1 MSIEFK
7 REGPV
12 GHIIMNAPP
21 ANAYDVPMLVAL
33 QGAIQKA
40 RADDGV
46 RVIVISS
53 ALEKFFSAGA
63 DIKTL
68 NESSPPEFANLL
80 TVAHE
85 TMAMLENTPKIVIA
99 AIKGHAM
106 GGGLELALACD
117 FRFAAQGGYKI
128 GLVEIALGLN
138 PAMGGTQRLPR
149 LISRP
154 RALHMMATGETISPG
169 QALEW
174 GVIDRLY
181 PAAEFDAALADYAG
195 RLAAGA
201 TLAQGM
207 VKLSIN
213 KGVESSLEEGLAMER
228 AHQNILF
235 KSEDAAEGVAAFVD
249 KRKPAF
255 KGR

>member
-1 MSIEFK
+1 MAIEFE
-7 REGPV
+7 RRGGV
-12 GHIIMNAPP
+12 GNIVMNAPP
-21 ANAYDVPMLVAL
+21 ANAYDIPMLVEL

-68 NESSPPEFANLL
+68 NDSSAPEFANLL

-85 TMAMLENTPKIVIA
+85 TTAMLENTPKIVIA

-117 FRFAAQGGYKI
+117 FRFAANGRFKL

-154 RALHMMATGETISPG
+154 RALHMMATGDTISPET
-169 QALEW
+169 ALEW
-174 GVIDRLY
+174 GVVDRLFE
-181 PAAEFDAALADYAG
+181 PDGFDAGLAEYAD
-195 RLAAGA
+195 RLAAGP
-201 TLAQGM
+201 TLAQGT
-207 VKLSIN
+207 VKLSVN
-213 KGVESSLEEGLAMER
+213 KGMEASLQEGMAIER

-235 KSEDAAEGVAAFVD
+235 KSEDAAEGVAAFVG
-249 KRKPAF
+249 KRKAEF

>member
-1 MSIEFK
+1 MAIEFK
-7 REGPV
+7 KQGLI
-12 GHIIMNAPP
+12 GNIILNAPP
-21 ANAYDVPMLVAL
+21 ANAYDVPLLVEL

-40 RADDGV
+40 RADDDV

-68 NESSPPEFANLL
+68 NDSSSTEFANLL

-117 FRFAAQGGYKI
+117 FRFAANGKYKI

-154 RALHMMATGETISPG
+154 RALHMMTTGETISPHT
-169 QALEW
+169 AHEW
-174 GVIDRLY
+174 GVVDQLFEVD
-181 PAAEFDAALADYAG
+181 EFDAGLADYAG
-195 RLAAGA
+195 RLASGP
-201 TLAQGM
+201 TLAQGTA
-207 VKLSIN
+207 KLSVN
-213 KGVESSLEEGLAMER
+213 KGMEASLEEGLTIER

-235 KSEDAAEGVAAFVD
+235 KSQDAAEGVAAFVE
-249 KRKPAF
+249 KRKAEF